1 MNMNLLEADVV
12 FEPSA
17 AMRREVMAGTLVARS
32 LPPTVEAVRLV
43 LQDVYVKRHGELNR
57 AEVQVVTVVTDG
69 ISAEPIQLCSETF
82 EGVKKWS
89 HLTLGE
95 GGITLYRTDAQ
106 RIPQY
111 LDYRILITELDGDI
125 RAIGAMLDEVRQDEQ
140 FNAART
146 ALLAA
151 AAVAAPP
158 AALITATSD
167 LALNLLAR
175 VLKAN
180 KDDQLL
186 LVRGSFDNA
195 FDDLGTTLGPITK
208 GNERADITY
217 QVQAKLADAD

>member
-1 MNMNLLEADVV
+1 MSMNLLEADVV

-17 AMRREVMAGTLVARS
+17 ALRREVLAGTIEARS
-32 LPPTVEAVRLV
+32 LPQTVEAVRLV
-43 LQDVYVKRHGELNR
+43 LQDVYIKRHGELNR
-57 AEVQVVTVVTDG
+57 AEVQLVTVVTDG
-69 ISAEPIQLCSETF
+69 ISAEPIQLCSETY

-89 HLTLGE
+89 HLPLGE
-95 GGITLYRTDAQ
+95 GGITLYRTEAQ

-111 LDYRILITELDGDI
+111 LDYRVLITELDSDS
-125 RAIGAMLDEVRQDEQ
+125 RAIGALLDEVRQDEQ

-167 LALNLLAR
+167 LALNLVAR
-175 VLKAN
+175 LLKAN

-195 FDDLGTTLGPITK
+195 FDNLGTTFGPITK
-208 GNERADITY
+208 GNERAAITY
-217 QVQAKLADAD
+217 QAQAKLAD